1 MEPTENNIPEEANSW
16 LESQIGNY
24 EILCAHRIGSARTG
38 VWHVQSG
45 KGKYF
50 FKINRRRSRWG
61 TEVFAYKNWTSAIE
75 PYVPTLVAVFDD
87 GNNPGILL
95 SEMFGI
101 PLSETGF
108 NEFAVRNAYY
118 KAGMLLRRLHE
129 SMSGDWFGCVDDK
142 GLPIDWSGNPLSL
155 EMQHDLPGQKLD
167 VLTKILKSS
176 DSFNCFDQSERQILQ
191 WAIES
196 VECYASE
203 KPIPTSEDYTPGN
216 WLVDNNGELTAI
228 IDFENMLWGDRM
240 FPFARLLNDY
250 FPHYPNG
257 EKAFYDGYGS
267 CPPDEQPDQA
277 KIACA
282 IYAGHYVTLGHK
294 EKNEGYIER
303 GRVAFKRVNW

>member
-1 MEPTENNIPEEANSW
+1 MEPTANNIPDEAKSW

-24 EILCAHRIGSARTG
+24 EILCAHRIGSSRTG

-50 FKINRRRSRWG
+50 FKINRRRNRWG
-61 TEVFAYKNWTSAIE
+61 AEVFAYKHWTSAIE

-95 SEMFGI
+95 SEIIGI
-101 PLSETGF
+101 PLSETVF
-108 NEFAVRNAYY
+108 TEFALRNAYY

-155 EMQHDLPGQKLD
+155 EMRHDLPGQKLD
-167 VLTKILKSS
+167 VLTKILKSGNS
-176 DSFNCFDQSERQILQ
+176 LDCFDQSERQILQ

-203 KPIPTSEDYTPGN
+203 KPVPTSEDYTPGN
-216 WLVDNNGELTAI
+216 WLVDNNGELVAI

-240 FPFARLLNDY
+240 LPFARLLNDY
-250 FPHYPNG
+250 FPHYPG
-257 EKAFYDGYGS
+257 CEKAFYDGYGS
-267 CPPDEQPDQA
+267 CPPDEQPVQA

-282 IYAGHYVTLGHK
+282 IYAGHYVTLGNK
-294 EKNEGYIER
+294 EDNQGYIKR
-303 GRVAFKRVNW
+303 GRAAFKRIN